1 MKCYT
6 AVMNLKGS
14 NNTLLINYFISNV
27 EIRRHIVGGGDE
39 KYLWYNF
46 PLPNSSVAY
55 GSFS

>member
-39 KYLWYNF
+39 KYLW
-46 PLPNSSVAY
+46 
-55 GSFS
+55 